1 MTRDN
6 FLKLYK
12 IDFQTSPL
20 ETFSNSNLQ
29 ESVSVAKVQSIYE
42 ARKTSRRLIL
52 AISSPYYKWSTIVFS
67 FFKNVSSSASLSFNF
82 CLFKQTIQIL
92 QEINVKKCP
101 SSIRYRNLNSQPSDY
116 EKPGLLPNGLQLLFT
131 NLLSLWLKILP
142 IVGL

>member
-52 AISSPYYKWSTIVFS
+52 AISSPYYKCI
-67 FFKNVSSSASLSFNF
+67 
-82 CLFKQTIQIL
+82 
-92 QEINVKKCP
+92 
-101 SSIRYRNLNSQPSDY
+101 
-116 EKPGLLPNGLQLLFT
+116 NGLQLFFLSLRMCHPRPLYRLISVFSNKQYKFYKKLMWKNVHPVSGT
-131 NLLSLWLKILP
+131 EIWTHNLLIMSDQGSCPMVYNCYLRIYFHCGLKYCL
-142 IVGL
+142 

>member
-52 AISSPYYKWSTIVFS
+52 AISSPYYKWSTIVF
-67 FFKNVSSSASLSFNF
+67 
-82 CLFKQTIQIL
+82 
-92 QEINVKKCP
+92 
-101 SSIRYRNLNSQPSDY
+101 
-116 EKPGLLPNGLQLLFT
+116 
-131 NLLSLWLKILP
+131 LSLRMCHPRPLYRLISVFSNKQYKFYKKLM
-142 IVGL
+142 